1 MRVLIVSANRE
12 LVPDP
17 VFPLGAA
24 YIASAVRESGHDTE
38 ILDVCFAD
46 DISSTVKDK
55 ISSFE
60 PDLVGVSIRN
70 VDNVAY
76 PLVLTYAEGHKY
88 IIDEIRSSYLG
99 PIVMGGPAFTLMPE
113 EFLDFTGVEMGI
125 LGEGEDAMVELVEA
139 MKNGG
144 SLKGVPG
151 LIVRE
156 GGRTKQRN
164 GNGTMVDVN
173 KLGTP
178 ARDLLDSAAYQK
190 WGGMVG
196 IQTKRGCPIG
206 CIYCTYP
213 VVEGKGIRMRDPRGV
228 VDEIEKTNKEYGA
241 DTFFVVDNV
250 FNNPQEHAIEIAD
263 EIKLRKMGLRFSA
276 YLNPGF
282 VSERLLGSLA
292 DAGFTGIDYGVDSLS
307 DGVLK
312 NLGKNFTRDDVV
324 RAVELT
330 KGMDMECCLSMIFG
344 GPGETLDTLK
354 ETVDTI
360 DEIDPTAVL
369 AIVGVR
375 IYSGTGMYEI
385 AKREGAIDND
395 GVGLKPTF
403 YISPDVADEV
413 VGYIAEVSLKHNNW
427 LFPGHMIMAG
437 QQLTPDQKPE
447 RYDQGPLA
455 DFRKQGIK
463 GNLWEMFGAVKK

>member
-24 YIASAVRESGHDTE
+24 YVASAARESGHDTDV
-38 ILDVCFAD
+38 LDICFAD
-46 DISSTVKDK
+46 DISREVKDK
-55 ISSFE
+55 ISSFG

-76 PLVLTYAEGHKY
+76 PLVLTYAEGHKNL
-88 IIDEIRSSYLG
+88 IDEIRSSHFG

-125 LGEGEDAMVELVEA
+125 LGEGEDAIVKLADSLE
-139 MKNGG
+139 NGG
-144 SLKGVPG
+144 SLDKVPG
-151 LIVRE
+151 LITRE
-156 GGRTKQRN
+156 AGKTLQRN
-164 GNGTMVDVN
+164 GNKTRVDVN
-173 KLGTP
+173 KICTP

-196 IQTKRGCPIG
+196 IQTKRGCPID

-213 VVEGKGIRMRDPRGV
+213 VVEGKDIRLRDPGAI

-241 DTFFVVDNV
+241 DTFFIVDNV
-250 FNNPQEHAIEIAD
+250 FNNPPEHAIEVAE
-263 EIKLRKMGLRFSA
+263 EIKRRKIGLRFSA
-276 YLNPGF
+276 YMNPGF
-282 VSERLLGSLA
+282 VSERLLGVLK
-292 DAGFTGIDYGVDSLS
+292 DAGFTGVDYGVDSLS
-307 DGVLK
+307 EGVLK
-312 NLGKNFTRDDVV
+312 NLRKNFTKDNVV

-330 KGMDMECCLSMIFG
+330 RGMGIECCLSMIFG

-354 ETVDTI
+354 ETVDSI
-360 DEIDPTAVL
+360 DEIAPTAVL
-369 AIVGVR
+369 AIVGIR
-375 IYSGTGMYEI
+375 LYSGTGMHKI
-385 AKREGAIDND
+385 AKRDRVVGEE
-395 GVGLKPTF
+395 GVGLKPVF

-413 VGYIAEVSLKHNNW
+413 VGFVAEASLKRNNW

-455 DFRKQGIK
+455 EFRKQGIK
-463 GNLWEMFGAVKK
+463 GNLWEMFGAMK